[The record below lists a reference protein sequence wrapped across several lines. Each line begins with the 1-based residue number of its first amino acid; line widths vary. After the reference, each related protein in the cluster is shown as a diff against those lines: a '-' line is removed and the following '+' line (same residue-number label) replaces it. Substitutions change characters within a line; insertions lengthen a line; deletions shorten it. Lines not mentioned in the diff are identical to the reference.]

1 MNLNEIQNMG
11 WDEFAIRSKF
21 NMPLRLYRYFP
32 DVEKKDTTTGE
43 MVNYSIQAIVQLKED
58 SS

>member
-32 DVEKKDTTTGE
+32 DIEKKDTATGE